1 MHDTP
6 SAHIVAILA
15 CAIAGLACIYLL
27 VMRLADNVLEALND
41 MTHESQYQARCST
54 APDVSGRQAL
64 AIVGVALL
72 LGAVAVLA
80 GTLMGQEFIEYLARA
95 LEARAQVH

>member
-6 SAHIVAILA
+6 PAHIVAILA

-27 VMRLADNVLEALND
+27 VMRLADSVLEALND
-41 MTHESQYQARCST
+41 MTHESPYQARCST
-54 APDVSGRQAL
+54 APGVSGRQAL
-64 AIVGVALL
+64 AIAGAVLL

-80 GTLMGQEFIEYLARA
+80 GTWFGQECIEYLARVFWA
-95 LEARAQVH
+95 ARK